1 MTTIK
6 RRPTVIMAT
15 TSINRTHISVPS
27 IPKHDNEYEENKE
40 KAEIMSEFV
49 ALEKGLGG
57 IHSSVWLASV
67 GSIVV
72 ISLVGLLAVAA
83 LPLLRGKHRKA
94 ALQLLVSLAVG
105 TLVGDSLIHLIPHAF
120 GAEHGD
126 NSVVWKGFTA
136 TVVII
141 AFFVLDRTMA
151 ALGHGH
157 SHGHGHDEEEGS
169 TSDETRTTRESTPD
183 MKSSLDIKPI
193 LKDSNIP
200 KLSLSSERSQDSG
213 DSGMGVGV
221 DPAGSLYSLYR
232 HSRVGSYQSLPGVEP
247 LGGSRV
253 PSPRCRC
260 CTMPS
265 SSLMVIVG
273 DAVHNFADGL
283 AVGAAF
289 SLSLAAGFSTS
300 VAVLCHE
307 LPHEVGDFALLLSQG
322 MTVRTAIF

>member
-40 KAEIMSEFV
+40 KAEIRSEFV

-157 SHGHGHDEEEGS
+157 SHDEEEGS

-183 MKSSLDIKPI
+183 MKSSLDIKPM
-193 LKDSNIP
+193 LKDSKIP
-200 KLSLSSERSQDSG
+200 KLSVSSERSQDSG
-213 DSGMGVGV
+213 
-221 DPAGSLYSLYR
+221 
-232 HSRVGSYQSLPGVEP
+232 
-247 LGGSRV
+247 
-253 PSPRCRC
+253 
-260 CTMPS
+260 
-265 SSLMVIVG
+265 
-273 DAVHNFADGL
+273 
-283 AVGAAF
+283 
-289 SLSLAAGFSTS
+289 
-300 VAVLCHE
+300 
-307 LPHEVGDFALLLSQG
+307 
-322 MTVRTAIF
+322 